1 MLKSNYLGLSIDL
14 ARNNVIV
21 LLGQGVSEGVP
32 QSRTTQQ
39 RTCSVL
45 DGTAGGP
52 GELVA
57 EHLSDVLFEG
67 KELNRGL
74 KKKCGSVPLVIEIS
88 SGIVFAERNKEAMG
102 DKGHQKERAAISQD
116 PLVRAVPA
124 RCATAEERLHAHRLY
139 NDKRNHRRRGVREVA
154 MKLRG
159 DVI

>member
-1 MLKSNYLGLSIDL
+1 MLKSNYLGPSIDL

-21 LLGQGVSEGVP
+21 LLGQGVPEGGS
-32 QSRTTQQ
+32 QSQTTQQ

-88 SGIVFAERNKEAMG
+88 SGIAFAERNKEGMV
-102 DKGHQKERAAISQD
+102 DKGHQKERVALSQD

-124 RCATAEERLHAHRLY
+124 RSATAEERSRAHRLA
-139 NDKRNHRRRGVREVA
+139 NDKIIYRRRGVQEVA
-154 MKLRG
+154 LKLRG
-159 DVI
+159 DGI